1 MCKLNAKKLVE
12 YRNKANM
19 TRSELARKID
29 VSPSSICKYE
39 KGVLNSSD
47 EVLERIA
54 NALGVD
60 KRELDL
66 DTERVATAVME
77 GYRWESCKKIE
88 RRITP
93 KESQEMIQNL
103 RKGNDSVAKDE
114 AQRAMTK
121 ANQNTVGDKVYAV
134 VKVCAINIP
143 TWQRDT
149 DRVKVTEIAEHYD
162 ENKYDPIKC
171 YVFNGKLYVADG
183 AHRLIAYTMMGTQYI
198 LIELLN
204 IESEKKAAETFLT
217 QSLGR
222 KAMSQNDMWRA
233 AIEVGL
239 TQYKMLRTICVSHNV
254 QIKADLMT
262 LDNPVGVLNQVSRTL
277 LRIAHR
283 KPEKM
288 NRIFDL
294 ISSLN
299 WNGARYSSP
308 YRTNVISALEKLYAR
323 YEGNERDFERLM
335 KMHCKGAAYYEAKV
349 ATTNT
354 LGRLFDVLVED
365 IERESPEAKAM

>member
-19 TRSELARKID
+19 TRSELARKTD
-29 VSPSSICKYE
+29 VSLSSICKYE

-47 EVLERIA
+47 EVLERMA
-54 NALGVD
+54 DVLGVD
-60 KRELDL
+60 KKELDL
-66 DTERVATAVME
+66 DTEKIATAVME

-93 KESQEMIQNL
+93 KESQAMIQAL
-103 RKGNDSVAKDE
+103 RKGDDNVAKDE

-183 AHRLIAYTMMGTQYI
+183 AHRLIAYTMMGMKYI

-239 TQYKMLRTICVSHNV
+239 TQYKMLRTICISHNV